1 MSTSD
6 RVDKGSRPFRVYN
19 AASLGTAIRYFRK
32 AEGLSQGELAERVGM
47 SRYYLTALE
56 NGKETEHLQRILAV
70 LRELGLRITLDRADW

>member
-6 RVDKGSRPFRVYN
+6 KAAPGSKPFRVYN
-19 AASLGTAIRYFRK
+19 ADSLGTAIRHFRK
-32 AEGLSQGELAERVGM
+32 GEGLSQGELAKRAGM

-70 LRELGLRITLDRADW
+70 LRELGVRITLDKAKW

>member
-6 RVDKGSRPFRVYN
+6 KASKGPQPFRVYN

-32 AEGLSQGELAERVGM
+32 SEGLSQGELAERVGI

-56 NGKETEHLQRILAV
+56 NGKETEHLQRILAL
-70 LRELGLRITLDRADW
+70 LRELGLRITVDRADW

>member
-1 MSTSD
+1 
-6 RVDKGSRPFRVYN
+6 
-19 AASLGTAIRYFRK
+19 
-32 AEGLSQGELAERVGM
+32 M

>member
-6 RVDKGSRPFRVYN
+6 RVGKGPGPFRVYN

-32 AEGLSQGELAERVGM
+32 AEGLSQGALAERAGM

-56 NGKETEHLQRILAV
+56 NGKETEHLQRVLAV

>member
-6 RVDKGSRPFRVYN
+6 KAGAGSQPFRVYST
-19 AASLGTAIRYFRK
+19 ASLGTAIRHFRK
-32 AEGLSQGELAERVGM
+32 GQGLSQGELGERAGM

-70 LRELGLRITLDRADW
+70 LRELGVRITLDKAEW